1 MQKPFQAGSC
11 TWNKTNDHVSRKWTK
26 LVPMQHAQQY
36 PMQTSTTVSW
46 EIFSTALTFK
56 HGNKA
61 DNTSSSLCRGLY
73 ALNHGD
79 YYLHTLHCLTRLTS
93 LTYLCTKSVSSYRC
107 STPSTYVS
115 LRTEHRDKF
124 PGLKQYMASERA
136 RNRLPHLVELRHH
149 LPKTEWEWQK
159 GTILQIRFQW
169 AIPLWNVSWK
179 AGDRH

>member
-1 MQKPFQAGSC
+1 MHNNIQCKQVQLYHG
-11 TWNKTNDHVSRKWTK
+11 K
-26 LVPMQHAQQY
+26 
-36 PMQTSTTVSW
+36 
-46 EIFSTALTFK
+46 FSPLPWP
-56 HGNKA
+56 
-61 DNTSSSLCRGLY
+61 SSMETMPTILPPLCRGLY

-159 GTILQIRFQW
+159 GTIPQIRFQW